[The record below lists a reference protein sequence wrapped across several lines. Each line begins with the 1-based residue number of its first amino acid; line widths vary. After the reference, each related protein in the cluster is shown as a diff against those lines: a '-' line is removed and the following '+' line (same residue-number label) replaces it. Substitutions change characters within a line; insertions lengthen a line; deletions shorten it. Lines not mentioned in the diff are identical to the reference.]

1 MILRPLERDTDVLA
15 FYNENVLQFFKGGL
29 IYARCFQ
36 FFSCFFKGVLIHSRC
51 FQFHII

>member
-1 MILRPLERDTDVLA
+1 MILRPFERDTDVLA

-36 FFSCFFKGVLIHSRC
+36 FFFLLFLKEC
-51 FQFHII
+51 